1 MQLGTPIHLPPWNN
15 QGNWTGRL
23 GRMKKS
29 ELPAAIVIV
38 ELIAVMF
45 WFVWLL
51 TGWVG
56 VGFLALWVG
65 GSLVV
70 YLIWEKRKTAKNMTG
85 MAGMAGELRRLSSG
99 FHPIEDSYLSRR
111 TGEYVF
117 YVRDQVQLRE
127 YRSPGRST
135 TGGYGGA
142 SYRVS
147 QNLRISGGGIKAI
160 SKALPEE
167 STIIDLGDA
176 IFTNQ
181 RVVFMGPNHTREWDL
196 SKLLGLE
203 ISDNGFQVG
212 AGVSGQR
219 KTSALAGDCLGM
231 LTPGIAFALAAELFQ
246 EGADSAR
253 KLALKTATD
262 IEQQLSGVKNGD

>member
-1 MQLGTPIHLPPWNN
+1 ML
-15 QGNWTGRL
+15 
-23 GRMKKS
+23 
-29 ELPAAIVIV
+29 AAIVTV
-38 ELIAVMF
+38 ALIAVMF

-65 GSLVV
+65 GTLVV
-70 YLIWEKRKTAKNMTG
+70 YTAWDKRKTAKNIAG
-85 MAGMAGELRRLSSG
+85 MAGMAGELRRLSAG
-99 FHPIEDSYLSRR
+99 LHPIDDSYLSRK

-127 YRSPGRST
+127 YRSPGRIT

-167 STIIDLGDA
+167 STIIDLGEA

-181 RVVFMGPNHTREWDL
+181 RVVFMGPNHTREWDI

-219 KTSALAGDCLGM
+219 KTSALAGDSLGM
-231 LTPGIAFALAAELFQ
+231 ITPGIAFALAAEIFQ
-246 EGADSAR
+246 NGKKSAQA
-253 KLALKTATD
+253 LALETANNID
-262 IEQQLSGVKNGD
+262 EQITAQ

>member
-1 MQLGTPIHLPPWNN
+1 ML
-15 QGNWTGRL
+15 
-23 GRMKKS
+23 
-29 ELPAAIVIV
+29 EAIVSIV
-38 ELIAVMF
+38 LIAVMF
-45 WFVWLL
+45 WFAWLL
-51 TGWVG
+51 VGWVG

-65 GSLVV
+65 GTLVI
-70 YLIWEKRKTAKNMTG
+70 YLLWEKRKTAKNITG
-85 MAGMAGELRRLSSG
+85 MAGMAGELRRLSAG
-99 FHPIEDSYLSRR
+99 FHPIDDSYLSRR
-111 TGEYVF
+111 TDEYVF

-167 STIIDLGDA
+167 STIIDLGEA

-203 ISDNGFQVG
+203 ISDNGFQVS
-212 AGVSGQR
+212 AGVSGR
-219 KTSALAGDCLGM
+219 PKTSALGGDCLGM
-231 LTPGIAFALAAELFQ
+231 ITPGFAFALAAEIFQ
-246 EGADSAR
+246 ESKESAQH
-253 KLALKTATD
+253 LAIQTAEM
-262 IEQQLSGVKNGD
+262 IEERVAAV

>member
-1 MQLGTPIHLPPWNN
+1 MQLGTPINLHPPWNT
-15 QGNWTGRL
+15 QGTRIGRL

-29 ELPAAIVIV
+29 EATEAIVIIV
-38 ELIAVMF
+38 LIALMF
-45 WFVWLL
+45 GFVWLL

-65 GSLVV
+65 GTLVV
-70 YLIWEKRKTAKNMTG
+70 YTAWDKRKTAKNMAG
-85 MAGMAGELRRLSSG
+85 MAGMAGELRRLAAG
-99 FHPIEDSYLSRR
+99 FHPIDDSYLSRKA
-111 TGEYVF
+111 GEYVF

-127 YRSPGRST
+127 YRSPGRLT

-167 STIIDLGDA
+167 STIIDVGEA

-196 SKLLGLE
+196 GKLLGLE

-212 AGVSGQR
+212 AGVSGKQ
-219 KTSALAGDCLGM
+219 KTSALAGNCLGM
-231 LTPGIAFALAAELFQ
+231 ITPGIAFALAAEIHQ
-246 EGADSAR
+246 EGKESAEN
-253 KLALKTATD
+253 LARETAEK
-262 IEQQLSGVKNGD
+262 IEANLAAEKS

>member
-1 MQLGTPIHLPPWNN
+1 ML
-15 QGNWTGRL
+15 
-23 GRMKKS
+23 
-29 ELPAAIVIV
+29 EAIVSIV
-38 ELIAVMF
+38 LIAVMF
-45 WFVWLL
+45 WFAWLL
-51 TGWVG
+51 VGWVG

-65 GSLVV
+65 GTLVI
-70 YLIWEKRKTAKNMTG
+70 YLLWEKRKTAKNIMG
-85 MAGMAGELRRLSSG
+85 MAEMAGELRRLSAG
-99 FHPIEDSYLSRR
+99 FHPIDDSYLSRR
-111 TGEYVF
+111 TDEYVF

-167 STIIDLGDA
+167 STIIDLGEA

-231 LTPGIAFALAAELFQ
+231 ITPGIAFALAAEIFQ
-246 EGADSAR
+246 YGKKSAQA
-253 KLALKTATD
+253 LALETANNID
-262 IEQQLSGVKNGD
+262 EQITAQ

>member
-1 MQLGTPIHLPPWNN
+1 MLV
-15 QGNWTGRL
+15 
-23 GRMKKS
+23 
-29 ELPAAIVIV
+29 AIVALV
-38 ELIAVMF
+38 LIALMF
-45 WFVWLL
+45 GLVWLL

-65 GSLVV
+65 GTLVI
-70 YLIWEKRKTAKNMTG
+70 YLLWEKRKTAKNMTG
-85 MAGMAGELRRLSSG
+85 MAGMAGELRRLSAG
-99 FHPIEDSYLSRR
+99 FLPIEDSYLSRR

-147 QNLRISGGGIKAI
+147 QNLRISGGGIRAI

-167 STIIDLGDA
+167 STIIDVGEA

-203 ISDNGFQVG
+203 ISDNGFQVS
-212 AGVSGQR
+212 AGVSGRQ
-219 KTSALAGDCLGM
+219 KTSGLAGDCLGM
-231 LTPGIAFALAAELFQ
+231 ITPGFAFAIAAEIFQ
-246 EGADSAR
+246 ESKERAQN
-253 KLALKTATD
+253 LAIETAEM
-262 IEQQLSGVKNGD
+262 IEERVAAA

>member
-1 MQLGTPIHLPPWNN
+1 M
-15 QGNWTGRL
+15 
-23 GRMKKS
+23 
-29 ELPAAIVIV
+29 
-38 ELIAVMF
+38 
-45 WFVWLL
+45 
-51 TGWVG
+51 
-56 VGFLALWVG
+56 
-65 GSLVV
+65 
-70 YLIWEKRKTAKNMTG
+70 
-85 MAGMAGELRRLSSG
+85 
-99 FHPIEDSYLSRR
+99 
-111 TGEYVF
+111 
-117 YVRDQVQLRE
+117 RE

-167 STIIDLGDA
+167 STIIDLGEA

-219 KTSALAGDCLGM
+219 KTSALSGDSLGM
-231 LTPGIAFALAAELFQ
+231 ITPGIAFALAAEIFQ
-246 EGADSAR
+246 MGADSAK
-253 KLALKTATD
+253 KLALKTAID
-262 IEQQLSGVKNGD
+262 IEQQLSDLTTKSGD

>member
-1 MQLGTPIHLPPWNN
+1 ML
-15 QGNWTGRL
+15 
-23 GRMKKS
+23 
-29 ELPAAIVIV
+29 EAIVSIV
-38 ELIAVMF
+38 LIAVMF
-45 WFVWLL
+45 WFAWLL
-51 TGWVG
+51 VGWVG

-65 GSLVV
+65 GTLVI
-70 YLIWEKRKTAKNMTG
+70 YLLWEKRKTAKNIMG
-85 MAGMAGELRRLSSG
+85 MAGMAGELRRLSAG
-99 FHPIEDSYLSRR
+99 FHPIDDSYLSRR
-111 TGEYVF
+111 TDEYVF

-167 STIIDLGDA
+167 STIIDLGEA

-231 LTPGIAFALAAELFQ
+231 ITPGIAFALAAEIFQ
-246 EGADSAR
+246 YGKKSAQA
-253 KLALKTATD
+253 LALETANNID
-262 IEQQLSGVKNGD
+262 EQITAQ

>member
-1 MQLGTPIHLPPWNN
+1 ML
-15 QGNWTGRL
+15 
-23 GRMKKS
+23 
-29 ELPAAIVIV
+29 EAIVSIV
-38 ELIAVMF
+38 LIAVMF
-45 WFVWLL
+45 WFAWLL
-51 TGWVG
+51 VGWVG

-65 GSLVV
+65 GTLVI
-70 YLIWEKRKTAKNMTG
+70 YLLWEKRKTAKNIMG
-85 MAGMAGELRRLSSG
+85 MAEMAGELRRLSAG
-99 FHPIEDSYLSRR
+99 FHPIDDSYLSRR
-111 TGEYVF
+111 TDEYVF

-167 STIIDLGDA
+167 STIIDLGEA

-203 ISDNGFQVG
+203 ISDNGFQVA

-231 LTPGIAFALAAELFQ
+231 ITPGIAFALAAEIFQ
-246 EGADSAR
+246 EGADSAK
-253 KLALKTATD
+253 KLALNTAESID
-262 IEQQLSGVKNGD
+262 AQLGDV

>member
-1 MQLGTPIHLPPWNN
+1 ML
-15 QGNWTGRL
+15 
-23 GRMKKS
+23 S
-29 ELPAAIVIV
+29 AIVIV
-38 ELIAVMF
+38 SLIAVMF

-85 MAGMAGELRRLSSG
+85 MAGMAGELRRLSAG
-99 FHPIEDSYLSRR
+99 FHPIEDTFLSRR
-111 TGEYVF
+111 ADEFVF
-117 YVRDQVQLRE
+117 YARDQVQLRE
-127 YRSPGRST
+127 YKSAGRST

-142 SYRVS
+142 SYRLS
-147 QNLRISGGGIKAI
+147 QNLSVSGGGIKAT

-167 STIIDLGDA
+167 STIVDIGDA

-181 RVVFMGPNHTREWDL
+181 RVVFVGPNHTREWDL

-203 ISDNGFQVG
+203 ISDNGFQVS
-212 AGVSGQR
+212 AGVSGRQ

-231 LTPGIAFALAAELFQ
+231 ITPGFAFALAAELFQ

-262 IEQQLSGVKNGD
+262 IEQQLSDLTTKSGA

>member
-1 MQLGTPIHLPPWNN
+1 MLV
-15 QGNWTGRL
+15 
-23 GRMKKS
+23 
-29 ELPAAIVIV
+29 AIVALV
-38 ELIAVMF
+38 LIALMF
-45 WFVWLL
+45 GFVWLL

-65 GSLVV
+65 GTLVV
-70 YLIWEKRKTAKNMTG
+70 YTAWDKRKTAKNMAG
-85 MAGMAGELRRLSSG
+85 MAGMAGELRRLSAG
-99 FHPIEDSYLSRR
+99 FLPIEDSYLSRR

-127 YRSPGRST
+127 YRSPGRIT

-167 STIIDLGDA
+167 STIIDVGEA

-196 SKLLGLE
+196 GKLLGLE
-203 ISDNGFQVG
+203 IGDNGFQVG
-212 AGVSGQR
+212 ASVEGRQ
-219 KTSALAGDCLGM
+219 KTSALAGDSLGM
-231 LTPGIAFALAAELFQ
+231 ITPGLAFALAAELFQ
-246 EGADSAR
+246 EGADSAK
-253 KLALKTATD
+253 KLALRTAAD
-262 IEQQLSGVKNGD
+262 IEQTIGSLG

>member
-1 MQLGTPIHLPPWNN
+1 ML
-15 QGNWTGRL
+15 
-23 GRMKKS
+23 
-29 ELPAAIVIV
+29 EAIVSIV
-38 ELIAVMF
+38 LIAVMF
-45 WFVWLL
+45 WFAWLL
-51 TGWVG
+51 VGWVG

-65 GSLVV
+65 GTLVI
-70 YLIWEKRKTAKNMTG
+70 YLLWEKRKTANNITG
-85 MAGMAGELRRLSSG
+85 MARMARELRLLSAG
-99 FHPIEDSYLSRR
+99 FDPIEDSYLSRR

-167 STIIDLGDA
+167 STIIDLGEA

-212 AGVSGQR
+212 AGVSGHQ
-219 KTSALAGDCLGM
+219 KTSALSGDCIGM
-231 LTPGIAFALAAELFQ
+231 ITPGIAFALAAEIFQ

-253 KLALKTATD
+253 NLALKTAEG
-262 IEQQLSGVKNGD
+262 IEAQFRD